1 MPERFVPPAYQ
12 CDLRKKLQHLD
23 QGDMSVQDYYAK
35 LEKGMVRAG
44 VHDETEYK
52 ICHFYTGLHTEIQD
66 IVDYKEYD
74 IVNHLF

>member
-1 MPERFVPPAYQ
+1 
-12 CDLRKKLQHLD
+12 
-23 QGDMSVQDYYAK
+23 MSVQDYYAK